1 MKNLLLMICALSSL
15 SAFANYNCAVKI
27 VTERNFLSDK
37 EQIAL
42 AFSTTE
48 NGSTEIGTTNV
59 LELKS
64 QDGYKYMFWFEGE
77 TMCNSADC
85 SLEATLK
92 STYNDAD
99 NNFVGH
105 ASFQKKISIKIN
117 QERKFI
123 VATKGNKTKSITIDC
138 SN

>member
-1 MKNLLLMICALSSL
+1 MKNLVLMFCALSSF
-15 SAFANYNCAVKI
+15 SAFANYNCSVKI
-27 VTERNFLSDK
+27 VTERNFLSNK

-48 NGSTEIGTTNV
+48 NGSTEVGTTNV

-64 QDGYKYMFWFEGE
+64 HDGYKYMFWFEGE
-77 TMCNSADC
+77 TMCNNTDC
-85 SLEATLK
+85 SLEATLR
-92 STYNDAD
+92 STYNDAN
-99 NNFVGH
+99 NNFIGH
-105 ASFQKKISIKIN
+105 ANLQKKISIKSN

-123 VATKGNKTKSITIDC
+123 VATKGNKTKAITIDC